1 VSPNILINFG
11 SFAILTILWLG
22 FGAALL
28 FNPSYLDSTWQLFR
42 GLPMIAQI
50 GLGLLLLPLVA
61 GLWVWES
68 SWPLWIRVILV
79 LGLAWAT
86 IYTFLPKQS

>member
-1 VSPNILINFG
+1 MSPNILINFG

-28 FNPSYLDSTWQLFR
+28 FNSALLDSIWQLYR

-61 GLWVWES
+61 GLWVWETP
-68 SWPLWIRVILV
+68 WPLWIRVILV

-86 IYTFLPKQS
+86 IYTFLPKQA

>member
-1 VSPNILINFG
+1 MSPNILINFG

-28 FNPSYLDSTWQLFR
+28 FNSALLDSTWQLYR

-61 GLWVWES
+61 GLWIWETP
-68 SWPLWIRVILV
+68 WPLWIRVILV

-86 IYTFLPKQS
+86 IYTFLPKQA

>member
-1 VSPNILINFG
+1 MSPNILINFG

-28 FNPSYLDSTWQLFR
+28 FNSALLDSIWQLYC

-61 GLWVWES
+61 GLWVWETP
-68 SWPLWIRVILV
+68 WPLWIRVILV

-86 IYTFLPKQS
+86 IYTFLPKQA

>member
-1 VSPNILINFG
+1 MSANMLVNIG
-11 SFAILTILWLG
+11 SFAILSILWLG

-28 FNPSYLDSTWQLFR
+28 FNQSLLDSTWQLFR
-42 GLPMIAQI
+42 GLPTIAQI

-61 GLWVWES
+61 GLWIWETP
-68 SWPLWIRVILV
+68 WPLWIRVILV

-86 IYTFLPKQS
+86 IYTFLPKQA